1 MSNHTEH
8 AFAVILAGGSG
19 TRLWPMSRD
28 NKPKQFLKLGGD
40 ETLLQQAAK
49 RISQLIEWEKIIVVT
64 NREYVET
71 VQQQL
76 PDINP
81 NNIIAEPMKRDTAL
95 AMAIGAL
102 VAQKAD
108 PEAVVTNIAS
118 DHVLKDEAE
127 YLRVIN
133 RSLELANSGEHLIT
147 VGVTPTGPNVN
158 FGYIKVDNLVS
169 QSGDAENNQVYQV
182 NSFKEK
188 PDLPTAE
195 TFLAEGNYFWNANMY
210 TWKVSA
216 ILEAF
221 HRYFPEADDK
231 LAQISEA
238 IQTPRFN
245 PVLQDVYEASPKISI
260 DFAISEKADNLLL
273 IPGDFGWDDVGLWST
288 VYELGEKDGS
298 GTVIVRAAGEQAPV
312 VSLDGHNNL
321 VSPDERLIALIGVED
336 LVVVDSQD
344 VIMIAPRSRS
354 ADIKKMVEKL
364 KTENLDEYL

>member
-81 NNIIAEPMKRDTAL
+81 NNIIAEPMKRETAL
-95 AMAIGAL
+95 AMAVGAL

-169 QSGDAENNQVYQV
+169 
-182 NSFKEK
+182 
-188 PDLPTAE
+188 
-195 TFLAEGNYFWNANMY
+195 
-210 TWKVSA
+210 
-216 ILEAF
+216 
-221 HRYFPEADDK
+221 
-231 LAQISEA
+231 
-238 IQTPRFN
+238 
-245 PVLQDVYEASPKISI
+245 
-260 DFAISEKADNLLL
+260 
-273 IPGDFGWDDVGLWST
+273 
-288 VYELGEKDGS
+288 
-298 GTVIVRAAGEQAPV
+298 
-312 VSLDGHNNL
+312 
-321 VSPDERLIALIGVED
+321 
-336 LVVVDSQD
+336 
-344 VIMIAPRSRS
+344 
-354 ADIKKMVEKL
+354 
-364 KTENLDEYL
+364 